1 MATTHQKLND
11 LMLIQEKMLGIMK
24 QLSPVLS
31 TISEEMN
38 KVGDSAKK
46 TTEDLEKTQTFL
58 GKFIDGFLRKQT
70 GGTGFF
76 HRMMYGVD
84 GYFIFKNRLDGM
96 LSFIDRAFLR
106 PIMGMGDKKDGLM
119 SRVLMGVNED
129 FTKMK
134 DLIFGPTPQQLGG
147 SGGGPSPKK
156 VKKFIKIGN
165 VAFKF
170 VVTLAGLVMKY
181 LIYFGLALG
190 GVFVIMKLLKAAG
203 IDFKSIKGVVIMM
216 KDEFLKYGSK
226 LVGNL
231 YTMFEGVKLIF
242 SALFG
247 DGDFNDLLEGY
258 WMLISGFF
266 MGLWNLFLTIAM
278 PLIKG
283 YIEMLKL
290 VVSSVGDMIIDY
302 FNDNVKEP
310 LLGIVNFVS
319 KAAQI
324 LGLIALL
331 VGAVISS
338 FPVMI
343 AGLVV
348 LFVSSL
354 VKFFTKPFAFA
365 NGGVTR
371 GGLSL
376 VGERGPEFVRLPSG
390 SRVHSNSESKRMS
403 SGGHNITV
411 NVQGRIGASDSELRQ
426 IAQKVGQMI
435 NKEINRT
442 TSSRGLGA

>member
-31 TISEEMN
+31 TISEEMD

-46 TTEDLEKTQTFL
+46 TTDDLEKTQTFL

-119 SRVLMGVNED
+119 SRMLMGVNED

-156 VKKFIKIGN
+156 VKKFIKIGSM
-165 VAFKF
+165 AFKF

-181 LIYFGLALG
+181 LIYFTLALG

-247 DGDFNDLLEGY
+247 DGDFNDLLDGY

-266 MGLWNLFLTIAM
+266 TGLWNLFLTIAM

-290 VVSSVGDMIIDY
+290 VVSSIGGMIIDY
-302 FNDNVKEP
+302 FDDNVKEP
-310 LLGIVNFVS
+310 LLGVINFFSHV
-319 KAAQI
+319 AQM

-331 VGAVISS
+331 VGAVLSS
-338 FPVMI
+338 LPVMI

-348 LFVSSL
+348 LLVSGL

-426 IAQKVGQMI
+426 IAQKVGQMV